1 MISTL
6 RSLFRPRFRPL
17 FRHHA
22 TDAAPVVSWAAV
34 PPGQRLYAIGD
45 IHGRLDLFRTMIDR
59 IDADDAARD
68 PAETTVILLGDLVDR
83 GPDSAGVID
92 AARTWGRQRRVRL
105 VQGNHEEMFLRS
117 FDDDETL
124 RHFLRYGGR
133 ETLASYAIPP
143 DACDHATMAEL
154 RRMMATR
161 VPAADIAFLHA
172 MEERVHIGDYL
183 FVHAGIRPGVP
194 IAEQTGS
201 DMRWI
206 RGEFLQDRSVREF
219 MVVHG
224 HTIVDEPE
232 FTPNRIGLDTGAFQS
247 GRLTAIGLEGTRQC
261 LVTVSDNDPSGI
273 S

>member
-1 MISTL
+1 VCS
-6 RSLFRPRFRPL
+6 S
-17 FRHHA
+17 
-22 TDAAPVVSWAAV
+22 
-34 PPGQRLYAIGD
+34 
-45 IHGRLDLFRTMIDR
+45 
-59 IDADDAARD
+59 
-68 PAETTVILLGDLVDR
+68 DLV
-83 GPDSAGVID
+83 
-92 AARTWGRQRRVRL
+92 
-105 VQGNHEEMFLRS
+105 FLQ
-117 FDDDETL
+117 
-124 RHFLRYGGR
+124 
-133 ETLASYAIPP
+133 
-143 DACDHATMAEL
+143 
-154 RRMMATR
+154 
-161 VPAADIAFLHA
+161 A

-247 GRLTAIGLEGTRQC
+247 GRLTAIGLEGTRQW

>member
-6 RSLFRPRFRPL
+6 RSLFRPL

-45 IHGRLDLFRTMIDR
+45 IHGRLDLFRTMIER

-133 ETLASYAIPP
+133 ETLASYTIPP

-154 RRMMATR
+154 RRMMATG
-161 VPAADIAFLHA
+161 VPAADIAFLQA

-247 GRLTAIGLEGTRQC
+247 GRLTAIGLEGTRQW
-261 LVTVSDNDPSGI
+261 LVTVSDNDPTGI